1 MLFVMNW
8 GGSIMLG
15 GGSTGAPCWR
25 NDVGFFALKILN
37 AFKVTGEAIVETG
50 ECPRGELG

>member
-1 MLFVMNW
+1 MNW